1 MFLGVFRFILGVFKC
16 FWMFRGYF
24 LVILG
29 VLGCFGGIFGF
40 VDVFGSF

>member
-1 MFLGVFRFILGVFKC
+1 MFLGI
-16 FWMFRGYF
+16 F